1 MIENK
6 GNRCN
11 LNKRFSSFEYTAAND
26 SVMSANK
33 QDISANA
40 EVSLDT
46 GNPLGMVATLT
57 SIAQDL
63 TRVSIDWTDI
73 GQNGQGFFIRFY
85 GADGE
90 MLREL
95 EVYGWTTQ
103 YLQMAVDAIQSQ
115 ECSNLIL
122 IGAAVT
128 MGIIYTKRYFC
139 PEAQASFWNFFGL
152 AKNDQE

>member
-1 MIENK
+1 M
-6 GNRCN
+6 
-11 LNKRFSSFEYTAAND
+11 SS
-26 SVMSANK
+26 NK

-40 EVSLDT
+40 EVPLDT

-95 EVYGWTTQ
+95 EVYGWTTE
-103 YLQMAVDAIQSQ
+103 YLRMAIDALQSQ
-115 ECSNLIL
+115 ECANVIM

-128 MGIIYTKRYFC
+128 IGIMYAKKYLC
-139 PEAQASFWNFFGL
+139 PGPEAQTSFWNFFSHD
-152 AKNDQE
+152 KDDQE

>member
-1 MIENK
+1 
-6 GNRCN
+6 
-11 LNKRFSSFEYTAAND
+11 
-26 SVMSANK
+26 MSADK
-33 QDISANA
+33 QDMSAIA
-40 EVSLDT
+40 EVPLDT
-46 GNPLGMVATLT
+46 SNPLGMVATLT
-57 SIAQDL
+57 TIVQDL
-63 TRVSIDWTDI
+63 TRVTIDWTDI

-85 GADGE
+85 GTDGE
-90 MLREL
+90 LLREL

-128 MGIIYTKRYFC
+128 IGIIYAKRYFC
-139 PEAQASFWNFFGL
+139 PEAQASFWNLFGP

>member
-11 LNKRFSSFEYTAAND
+11 LNIRFSSFEYTAVNA

-46 GNPLGMVATLT
+46 DNPLGMVATLT

-128 MGIIYTKRYFC
+128 MGIIYAKRYFC

-152 AKNDQE
+152 AKNDR

>member
-1 MIENK
+1 
-6 GNRCN
+6 
-11 LNKRFSSFEYTAAND
+11 
-26 SVMSANK
+26 MSADK
-33 QDISANA
+33 QDISAIA
-40 EVSLDT
+40 EVPLDT

-63 TRVSIDWTDI
+63 TRITIDWTDI

-90 MLREL
+90 MLKEL

-103 YLQMAVDAIQSQ
+103 YVEMAVDAIQSQ

-122 IGAAVT
+122 IGVAIT
-128 MGIIYTKRYFC
+128 MGIMYAKRYFC
-139 PEAQASFWNFFGL
+139 PEAQVSFWNFFGL
-152 AKNDQE
+152 ANNDQE

>member
-1 MIENK
+1 
-6 GNRCN
+6 
-11 LNKRFSSFEYTAAND
+11 
-26 SVMSANK
+26 MSANK

-46 GNPLGMVATLT
+46 DNPLGMVATLT

-128 MGIIYTKRYFC
+128 MGIIYAKRYFC
-139 PEAQASFWNFFGL
+139 PETQASFWNFFGL